1 MTDRKI
7 EVIVFSVSRI
17 FYSLLIL
24 FTSFILVR
32 LLSTYDYG
40 VFQQFIVVSR
50 MFIPAVSSIVF
61 NFVFYRFSEK
71 DEELLSKG
79 LALSHLLGVISFFF
93 SIIVGCVVLR
103 ENLSW
108 LFELGI
114 AVYVFFVSSVAFYEH
129 YLLSMKEYHKSSLYL
144 IIVSITFL
152 IFAVLPAIFTKN
164 VIYSIIGL
172 ILYAVL
178 RYTWVMGSVWR
189 EIKDIK
195 CAFQSILSHI
205 RYLFPLGG
213 TYFSGSL
220 SGSIDKL
227 IISIFR
233 LPSDFAHYVN
243 GVISIPFIQIIVG
256 SLVNALMPE
265 FSESIKDDKDAFI
278 KKWHSSIIFTS
289 IFLYPVIFFLFFFA
303 KHVMVILFSNNYIDS
318 ALYFRIAL
326 LVLFVRVT
334 TYGNLLSLLGKT
346 KELFYITIIDLV
358 LMFFTSVGFY
368 RLWGM
373 VGPALAYVVV
383 TYFQIGLFLYV
394 ISKEMNIS
402 ITKIL
407 PYKELFN
414 IFVFSLI
421 ISFFVFY
428 LVRLVGPSDDFIVV
442 LFGGILLIL
451 FIMLQFVNRLI
462 AYGSVVFLLFFTT
475 LMVFVFNKPIVVAH
489 KGISKIPESII
500 SVSESQRL
508 GYKYIECD
516 FHLLADSSVVLSHD
530 PIIYNDR
537 VPDYS
542 IADSI
547 YEALYGMN
555 LTNVNDVFDILTES
569 RLVME
574 LKSYRT
580 DNIENGIYLDSIMP
594 YIINDLVNKNRNKV
608 YYVISFDPDII
619 LSIDKRVNRGFLVG
633 DVTVEEASKRYHVPK
648 KIVPYFIL
656 FEIKKNDLDGM
667 FINKNIYSFPL
678 YILAKILRLDLY
690 VWTLNKNENY
700 PSDGIV
706 VDIGYE

>member
-7 EVIVFSVSRI
+7 EVIVFSISKI

-40 VFQQFIVVSR
+40 IFQQFIVVSR

-79 LALSHLLGVISFFF
+79 FALSHLLGVLSFLF
-93 SIIVGCVVLR
+93 SILVGYIILQRV
-103 ENLSW
+103 SW
-108 LFELGI
+108 IFEIGI
-114 AVYVFFVSSVAFYEH
+114 AIYVLFVSSVSFYEH
-129 YLLSMKEYHKSSLYL
+129 YLLSIKEYHRSSLYL
-144 IIVSITFL
+144 IVVSIAFL

-164 VIYSIIGL
+164 VVYSIIGL

-178 RYTWVMGSVWR
+178 RYAWVMGAVWR
-189 EIKDIK
+189 DIKDIK
-195 CAFQSILSHI
+195 SAFESILSHI
-205 RYLFPLGG
+205 KYLFPLGG

-278 KKWHSSIIFTS
+278 KKWHSSIIFTA

-303 KHVMVILFSNNYIDS
+303 KHVMVVLFSNNYIDS
-318 ALYFRIAL
+318 AFYFRVAL
-326 LVLFVRVT
+326 FVLFVRVT
-334 TYGNLLSLLGKT
+334 TYGNLLSLLEKT

-358 LMFFTSVGFY
+358 LMFFASVIFY
-368 RLWGM
+368 KLWGM

-394 ISKEMNIS
+394 ISKEMNIP
-402 ITKIL
+402 INKIL

-462 AYGSVVFLLFFTT
+462 AYGVVVFLLFFTT

-500 SVSESQRL
+500 SISESQRL
-508 GYKYIECD
+508 GHKYIECD
-516 FHLLADSSVVLSHD
+516 FHLLADSSVVLTHD
-530 PIIYNDR
+530 PIIYNGS
-537 VPDYS
+537 VPNYS

-547 YEALYGMN
+547 YKALYGMN
-555 LTNVNDVFDILTES
+555 LTNANDVFDILTES
-569 RLVME
+569 KLVME

-594 YIINDLVNKNRNKV
+594 YIVNNLVNKNSSKV
-608 YYVISFDPDII
+608 FYVISFDPDVI
-619 LSIDKRVNRGFLVG
+619 LSIDERIRRGFLVG
-633 DVTVEEASKRYHVPK
+633 TITVEEASKRYHIPK

-656 FEIKKNDLDGM
+656 LKIKKNDLDGM
-667 FINKNIYSFPL
+667 FINKDIYSFPL
-678 YILAKILRLDLY
+678 YILAKLLRLDLY
-690 VWTLNKNENY
+690 VWTLNKNEKY
-700 PSDGIV
+700 PADGII